1 MKLSLCYWNQTRK
14 LRSDGALC
22 RNHDDD
28 DDENGPVER
37 GNIATKYIRYIEKNI
52 TWSRGRRQK
61 YNVERRAMRHFSV
74 PDTTGLGSGAGRARQ

>member
-1 MKLSLCYWNQTRK
+1 M
-14 LRSDGALC
+14 
-22 RNHDDD
+22 
-28 DDENGPVER
+28 R
-37 GNIATKYIRYIEKNI
+37 GKYSNKNIKVEKNI